1 MTTTPT
7 LYVKGKSEWFNDSNG
22 EPAFV
27 LNHRSATHDE
37 LIAAMPR
44 CGTCDRW
51 RALEQGTELGICRVV
66 DTTVSVV
73 VGKDFG
79 CRRHKERNN
88 G

>member
-7 LYVKGKSEWFNDSNG
+7 LYVMTVG
-22 EPAFV
+22 AHV
-27 LNHRSATHDE
+27 HRPATHDE

-51 RALEQGTELGICRVV
+51 RALEQGTELGICRVI

-79 CRRHKERNN
+79 CTEHKERV
-88 G
+88 

>member
-7 LYVKGKSEWFNDSNG
+7 LYVG
-22 EPAFV
+22 EYKLPEGLDPVVCEPILMF
-27 LNHRSATHDE
+27 RPATHDE

-51 RALEQGTELGICRVV
+51 RPLEQGTELGICRVI

-79 CRRHKERNN
+79 CRRHKERV
-88 G
+88 